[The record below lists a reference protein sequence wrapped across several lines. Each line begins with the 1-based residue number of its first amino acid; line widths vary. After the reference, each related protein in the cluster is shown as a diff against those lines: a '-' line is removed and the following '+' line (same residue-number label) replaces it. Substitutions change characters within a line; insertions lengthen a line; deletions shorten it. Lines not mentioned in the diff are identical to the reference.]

1 MLLAYREDAGR
12 CESASS
18 LEDSDDPAAADHRAR
33 ALLANPKTTVY
44 PFVPVASN
52 RSLRSWDH
60 EASSDPLRASPGPA
74 GESSAKYCGRPIAGS
89 QAAGPD
95 FSHRRTTRFHHMIAP
110 VTNSA
115 GGTSPTS
122 AQIALVVELQSA
134 PQPGMPRPPSRPKC
148 R

>member
-1 MLLAYREDAGR
+1 MIPRRPTTGRVPSCEPEDDGLPVCPGR
-12 CESASS
+12 VQPLIAQ
-18 LEDSDDPAAADHRAR
+18 L
-33 ALLANPKTTVY
+33 
-44 PFVPVASN
+44 
-52 RSLRSWDH
+52 DH
-60 EASSDPLRASPGPA
+60 EASSDRGRPYPGPA
-74 GESSAKYCGRPIAGS
+74 GESSAKCGRPITGS
-89 QAAGPD
+89 QAAEPD

-134 PQPGMPRPPSRPKC
+134 PQPGMPRLPSRPKC